1 VRNAQKPRTET
12 DVQTPRRKSI
22 FGDFVNLF
30 SAGNKNSVAKEKSPM
45 AVAITLKV
53 RRGLKLV
60 WDGNDL

>member
-1 VRNAQKPRTET
+1 VHNAQKPRPDT
-12 DVQTPRRKSI
+12 DVRTPRRNSI
-22 FGDFVNLF
+22 FDDFVNLF

-53 RRGLKLV
+53 RRGLKQV